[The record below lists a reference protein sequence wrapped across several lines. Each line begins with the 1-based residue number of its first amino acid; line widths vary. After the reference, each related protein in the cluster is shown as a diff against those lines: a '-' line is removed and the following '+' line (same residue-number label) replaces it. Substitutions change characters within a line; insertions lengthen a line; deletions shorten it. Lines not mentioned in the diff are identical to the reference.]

1 MIEWHASGP
10 LADCSLYRFWVKT
23 TSMAGIA
30 HTWPE
35 LLCVPEAPLARQLF
49 AISCFSVASSNCVRL
64 RFEWD
69 AVFCRNLVVAGAAG

>member
-1 MIEWHASGP
+1 
-10 LADCSLYRFWVKT
+10 
-23 TSMAGIA
+23 MACIRPACRLLVLSFLGEDNQHGVGIA
-30 HTWPE
+30 NSWPE

-49 AISCFSVASSNCVRL
+49 AISCFPVASSNSVRL